1 MRGLRLEELE
11 VALDEDGQELLILDQ
26 ELEVKVLDVLKKEVA
41 PNLTEVE
48 DAALKRYIQSSQAIK
63 LENQDLN
70 ERLQAFDEDNK
81 VGGALITT

>member
-1 MRGLRLEELE
+1 M
-11 VALDEDGQELLILDQ
+11 
-26 ELEVKVLDVLKKEVA
+26 LDVLKKEVA

-63 LENQDLN
+63 NENEDLN

-81 VGGALITT
+81 VGGVNI